1 MDVMGDVD
9 ELGESAVTVPERFL
23 VGGGGVKT
31 RSRREL
37 KGVEEFDWTEE
48 VGCAGLGGTRAK
60 FEGCE
65 GGLLSKESAE

>member
-48 VGCAGLGGTRAK
+48 VGCAGLGGT
-60 FEGCE
+60 
-65 GGLLSKESAE
+65 